1 MSMDWTPV
9 ELEAASQIM
18 KASGNMS
25 YEEFCEALDNG
36 YFADVVECRGA
47 ADQGD
52 GILRQHGQKNAGH
65 YCYPCGNCHWI

>member
-1 MSMDWTPV
+1 MRIILILKAKECKEEKAMSKDWTMV

-36 YFADVVECRGA
+36 YFSNVGKSSDREEACAEE
-47 ADQGD
+47 QS
-52 GILRQHGQKNAGH
+52 
-65 YCYPCGNCHWI
+65 

>member
-1 MSMDWTPV
+1 MSKDWTPV

-36 YFADVVECRGA
+36 YFDNVGKSADREEACA
-47 ADQGD
+47 AEQS
-52 GILRQHGQKNAGH
+52 
-65 YCYPCGNCHWI
+65 

>member
-36 YFADVVECRGA
+36 YFASVGKSVDREESCVAE
-47 ADQGD
+47 
-52 GILRQHGQKNAGH
+52 
-65 YCYPCGNCHWI
+65 